1 MSRGGLSRSRIASD
15 QAETEVMAAVAQ
27 DVPGAFERL
36 VALYQKRVFHVMTQL
51 VGSAQEAEDLTQ
63 ELFLKVFRARKS
75 YLLDARVSTW
85 IFAIA
90 HNLAMNHLRSRIRS
104 RVRPA
109 AGRNDSAN
117 DSSAGFEAV
126 PTSREGTP
134 SARMRKLELA
144 EIVQQALASLGEDQR
159 MAILLNKFEEM
170 SYAEIAQVMGRSES
184 AVKSLLTRARENL
197 KIQLES
203 YARFGDRNPPAEPNS
218 SGSGPDD

>member
-1 MSRGGLSRSRIASD
+1 MSRSGLGRSRILTD
-15 QAETEVMAAVAQ
+15 QAESQVMAAVAQ
-27 DVPGAFERL
+27 DVPGAFEKL
-36 VALYQKRVFHVMTQL
+36 VGTYQKRIFHVMTQL
-51 VGSAQEAEDLTQ
+51 VGSSQEAEDLTQ

-75 YLLDARVSTW
+75 YRTDARVSTW

-90 HNLAMNHLRSRIRS
+90 HNLAMNHLRSKIRS

-109 AGRNDSAN
+109 QGKRDEVSGSGDGLETSIA
-117 DSSAGFEAV
+117 
-126 PTSREGTP
+126 SREGTP
-134 SARMRKLELA
+134 SARMRKIELA
-144 EIVQQALASLGEDQR
+144 AIVQQALGNLGEDQR

-203 YARFGDRNPPAEPNS
+203 YAHFGDLSTVSDTSSESSEP
-218 SGSGPDD
+218 GI

>member
-51 VGSAQEAEDLTQ
+51 VGSAHEAEDLTQ
-63 ELFLKVFRARKS
+63 ELFLKVFRARKT
-75 YLLDARVSTW
+75 YRLDARVSTW

-109 AGRNDSAN
+109 PGQSESAA
-117 DSSAGFEAV
+117 DSSPGFDAMAN
-126 PTSREGTP
+126 SREGTP

-197 KIQLES
+197 KLQLES
-203 YARFGDRNPPAEPNS
+203 YARFGERNPPVAPDS
-218 SGSGPDD
+218 AGRGPDD

>member
-1 MSRGGLSRSRIASD
+1 MSHGGLSRSRIDSD
-15 QAETEVMAAVAQ
+15 RAETEVMAAVAR

-36 VALYQKRVFHVMTQL
+36 VALYQKRVYHVMTQL
-51 VGSAQEAEDLTQ
+51 VGSSQEAEDLTQ
-63 ELFLKVFRARKS
+63 ELFLKVFRARKT
-75 YLLDARVSTW
+75 YRIDARVSTW

-109 AGRNDSAN
+109 AGRNDASNETTLGYA
-117 DSSAGFEAV
+117 AAEA
-126 PTSREGTP
+126 SREGTP
-134 SARMRKLELA
+134 SARMRTRELA
-144 EIVQQALASLGEDQR
+144 EIVQQALATLGEDQR

-197 KIQLES
+197 KLQLES
-203 YARFGDRNPPAEPNS
+203 YAKIGENDPPADPQSAES
-218 SGSGPDD
+218 SPDD